1 MMQLRSTTKMAIQSA
16 LAIFI
21 GEWIALYFSPERGY
35 WITISAMVLTAQT
48 WGESAKRSLERVA
61 MTILGGGVGTALY
74 FSIPEHPSA
83 LLLGLVLVFI
93 FLNIY
98 TAEIYSVA
106 SVFFLTCFVVFLFAL
121 MGGWTLFLLMT
132 RIVDT
137 ALGAVIALAV
147 GYCLFSLKTNIDGM
161 FIDYLQKMKA
171 LLGASFDTKA
181 QPKTL
186 FAAHRLMQDFKKIK
200 KGAIS
205 VRYELVFHR
214 LSTRDFNRLLNDTMF
229 CTRYVIRLVESYHW
243 LSPHLKEEERAIIMA
258 AEKMTEHNIEVL
270 ANRLQKRSSDAM
282 LAADYLTQLF
292 ENAIKEEPA
301 RFATLESDTL
311 GFFSLICFFT
321 QLNNSLNHMGCIL
334 GRGIVRLT
342 EATAP
347 A

>member
-21 GEWIALYFSPERGY
+21 AEWIALYFSPERGY

-61 MTILGGGVGTALY
+61 MTILGGGAGTLLY
-74 FSIPEHPSA
+74 FAIPEHHST

-93 FLNIY
+93 FLTIY
-98 TAEIYSVA
+98 TAEIYSLA

-121 MGGWTLFLLMT
+121 MGSWTLFLLMT
-132 RIVDT
+132 RIIDT

-147 GYCLFSLKTNIDGM
+147 GYCLFSLKTNIDAM
-161 FIDYLQKMKA
+161 FVDYLQKMKA
-171 LLGASFDTKA
+171 LLSASFDTKG

-186 FAAHRLMQDFKKIK
+186 LTTHRLTQDFKKIK
-200 KGAIS
+200 KSAIS

-214 LSTRDFNRLLNDTMF
+214 LSTRDFNQLLNDTMF
-229 CTRYVIRLVESYHW
+229 CTRYVIRLLESYHW
-243 LSPHLKEEERAIIMA
+243 LAPHLQEEERAIIMA
-258 AEKMTEHNIEVL
+258 AKKMTEHNIEAL
-270 ANRLQKRSSDAM
+270 ANRLQKKTSEAM
-282 LAADYLTQLF
+282 LTADHLTQLVAK
-292 ENAIKEEPA
+292 AIHEEPA
-301 RFATLESDTL
+301 RFATLDSDAL
-311 GFFSLICFFT
+311 GFFNLICFFS
-321 QLNNSLNHMGCIL
+321 QLNHSLNDMGRIL

-342 EATAP
+342 EDALP